1 MVSEFCNKVTEF
13 LRPMTLK
20 DLDEVLA
27 IEQASFSSP
36 WTRNMFVQELS
47 NSISRS
53 LTLWTILPESSV
65 LVGYMIYWIVAGE
78 VHLQK
83 IAVKP
88 EYRRRHWA
96 TFLMKA
102 LFQSAWDERCRIV
115 VLEVRRSNIAAQKLY
130 EKFGLVLKGIRR
142 SYYSEEGED
151 ALIMGMDLPS
161 ESALTG
167 N

>member
-1 MVSEFCNKVTEF
+1 
-13 LRPMTLK
+13 MTLK

-47 NSISRS
+47 ISISRS
-53 LTLWTILPESSV
+53 LTLWMILPESSL
-65 LVGYMIYWIVAGE
+65 LVGYMICWIVAGE

-88 EYRRRHWA
+88 ESRRRHRA
-96 TFLMKA
+96 TCLMKA
-102 LFQSAWDERCRIV
+102 LFQSARDERCRSV

-130 EKFGLVLKGIRR
+130 EKFGLVSKGIRR

-151 ALIMGMDLPS
+151 ALIMGTDLPR